1 MAELNHP
8 VTKVDDPTSD
18 SNGSQEERQE
28 RKASK
33 DGSCTS
39 LSPEMSNRICSHM
52 NTDHSATVYA
62 MALSTLSSKE
72 EHRAKISQHKMASVN
87 LDNYTLS
94 FVLCTD
100 GHCETRKVVVQF
112 VPPMTC
118 AREAR

>member
-1 MAELNHP
+1 MAAFNRE
-8 VTKVDDPTSD
+8 VTKVNDPTSD
-18 SNGSQEERQE
+18 SNSSRDETQEH
-28 RKASK
+28 KVSK
-33 DGSCTS
+33 DGRGSSIT
-39 LSPEMSNRICSHM
+39 PEMSKRICSHM